1 MNDIKFIKFSD
12 TKIDKENI
20 EDDVSDLLLRLGIEE
35 KPKEIRK
42 RKHNESVSNI
52 LSQYNY
58 NKGLDRLEGFESH
71 SSNFSIKDIHLTNKE
86 KNEIIE
92 ELLKSRSLKKIKG
105 NYGAK
110 NPYAADIVRNVG
122 TGLVAKYYSSKEL
135 SEFDRLA
142 ENDAIASQIAKHG
155 GFGAVVGGITGA
167 LIGGGIAAYNTE
179 KFEPTILGAK
189 TGMIL
194 LGGLGGAVG
203 SIEGAKTGKEIAAMR
218 RKENRKLLK
227 KALEIKQTNFSDEKS
242 VMDEVKD
249 NAVPLAAGAG
259 LGALAGYV
267 ADNYL
272 QGDDHDK
279 FGRKKKKNGWKT
291 AATILGGAVTG
302 AGLAYGGKKWFGG
315 GKEPESQKSDPKQD
329 LNKASTPSI
338 NVRDTEKFGYD
349 DLNKTK
355 ETYGENSWQF
365 KQSLANAS
373 PEAIRALKLKNGSP
387 LIENHTGSTK
397 NIIHG
402 KISETVSNIDKDNIR
417 QASLNVYG
425 RPSYSQYD
433 NNKNIYESV
442 GEKLRNNRTTE
453 KMTPRDLAYTVL
465 SKNRDSILP
474 SYGLR
479 YDKNRNV
486 VRISDG
492 AVIMSPEDY
501 QSIIMEENTPWYHS
515 VANFFDPFNIRQ

>member
-1 MNDIKFIKFSD
+1 MDDIKFIKFSD
-12 TKIDKENI
+12 TKIKKEDLEN
-20 EDDVSDLLLRLGIEE
+20 DFSDLLLRLEIEE
-35 KPKEIRK
+35 RPEKRMK
-42 RKHNESVSNI
+42 RKHNESISDI

-58 NKGLDRLEGFESH
+58 NKGLNRLEGFESH
-71 SSNFSIKDIHLTNKE
+71 FSNFSIKDIHLTNKE
-86 KNEIIE
+86 KDEIIE

-105 NYGAK
+105 SYGAK

-122 TGLVAKYYSSKEL
+122 TGLVGKYYSSKEL

-155 GFGAVVGGITGA
+155 GLGAAIGGVTGA

-179 KFEPTILGAK
+179 KLEPTILGAK

-194 LGGLGGAVG
+194 LGGLGGVIG

-218 RKENRKLLK
+218 RNENRKLLK
-227 KALEIKQTNFSDEKS
+227 KALEIKQTNFSNEKS

-272 QGDDHDK
+272 QEDDRDK

-302 AGLAYGGKKWFGG
+302 AGLAYGGKKWLGG
-315 GKEPESQKSDPKQD
+315 EKEPEAKEPAPEQAA
-329 LNKASTPSI
+329 NKASKPSI
-338 NVRDTEKFGYD
+338 NVKDTKRFDYD
-349 DLNKTK
+349 YLNKVK
-355 ETYGENSWQF
+355 ETHGENSWQY
-365 KQSLANAS
+365 KSALKNAS
-373 PEAIRALKLKNGSP
+373 PEAMRAINLQKGSP
-387 LIENHTGSTK
+387 LIDNHTGSTEDIVRG
-397 NIIHG
+397 NIS
-402 KISETVSNIDKDNIR
+402 KTVSDVDKENIR
-417 QASLNVYG
+417 QAYLNVYG
-425 RPSYSQYD
+425 SPSYSQYD
-433 NNKNIYESV
+433 NNENIYESV

-453 KMTPRDLAYTVL
+453 KMTPTDLAYTVL

-474 SYGLR
+474 SYGLK
-479 YDKNRNV
+479 YDNNRNV

-501 QSIIMEENTPWYHS
+501 KSIMMRKNTPWYHS
-515 VANFFDPFNIRQ
+515 LFNLFDPFNIR